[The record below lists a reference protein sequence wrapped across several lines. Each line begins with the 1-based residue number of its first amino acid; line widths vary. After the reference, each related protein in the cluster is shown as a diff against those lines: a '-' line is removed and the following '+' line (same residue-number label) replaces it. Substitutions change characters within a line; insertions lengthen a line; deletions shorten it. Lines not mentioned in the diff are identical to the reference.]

1 MSGSVL
7 LMWNSEAWWD
17 LKSCHRQTDCFI
29 SKNLTSL
36 MACGGEL
43 FSATTLRFQTFAAR
57 VQYEIM

>member
-1 MSGSVL
+1 MSGP

-17 LKSCHRQTDCFI
+17 LKSCHGQTDCFI

-43 FSATTLRFQTFAAR
+43 SFVITLRFQTFAAQ
-57 VQYEIM
+57 VQYENM